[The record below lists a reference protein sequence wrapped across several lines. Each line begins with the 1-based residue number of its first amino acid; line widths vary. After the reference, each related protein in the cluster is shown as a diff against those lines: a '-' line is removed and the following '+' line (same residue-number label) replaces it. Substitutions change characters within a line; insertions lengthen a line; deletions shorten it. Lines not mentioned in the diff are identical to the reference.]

1 MGHPWLRR
9 IALHGK
15 ATPIDEYGRNED
27 HQGRGKLTGTERIR
41 SFVEHRATQRWI
53 TTLIVLNAVVLALE
67 TSPAAMAAAG
77 SFLKL
82 ADRVILAIFVVEIL
96 LKVVGQRRDFVRDA
110 WNHFDTIVVA
120 IALIPATEF
129 LSVMRA
135 LRILRVFRLI
145 SAVPS
150 MRRVV
155 GALLHAVPGMGSVV
169 MLLAVIYFVFSV
181 MATNLFAE
189 RFPDWFG
196 NIGSSAYTLF
206 QIMTLESWSMGIV
219 RPVMEVFPHAWLF
232 FVPFILITSFAV
244 LNLFIGIIVDA
255 MQTHGHGESITATSK
270 ASATSDPE
278 PTLADLQ
285 AEIRAMRA
293 ELTELKR
300 N

>member
-1 MGHPWLRR
+1 MGESATLRDR
-9 IALHGK
+9 TLL
-15 ATPIDEYGRNED
+15 D
-27 HQGRGKLTGTERIR
+27 RIR

-53 TTLIVLNAVVLALE
+53 TILIVLNALVLALE

-82 ADRVILAIFVVEIL
+82 ADRVILAIFVAEIL

-145 SAVPS
+145 STVPA

-155 GALLHAVPGMGSVV
+155 GALLHAVPGMSSVV
-169 MLLAVIYFVFSV
+169 MLLLVIYFVFSV
-181 MATNLFAE
+181 MATNLFGE
-189 RFPDWFG
+189 RFPEWFG
-196 NIGSSAYTLF
+196 HIGASAYSLF

-219 RPVMEVFPHAWLF
+219 RPVMRVFPYAWLF

-255 MQTHGHGESITATSK
+255 MQTHGHGEDARKPSTASG
-270 ASATSDPE
+270 SE
-278 PTLADLQ
+278 PTLTDLQ
-285 AEIRAMRA
+285 AEIRALRD
-293 ELTELKR
+293 ELAELKR

>member
-1 MGHPWLRR
+1 MGESATLRDR
-9 IALHGK
+9 TLL
-15 ATPIDEYGRNED
+15 D
-27 HQGRGKLTGTERIR
+27 RIR

-53 TTLIVLNAVVLALE
+53 TILIVLNALVLALE

-77 SFLKL
+77 DVLKL

-120 IALIPATEF
+120 IARIPATEF

-145 SAVPS
+145 STVPA

-169 MLLAVIYFVFSV
+169 MLLLVIYFVFSV
-181 MATNLFAE
+181 MATNLFGE
-189 RFPDWFG
+189 RFPEWFG
-196 NIGSSAYTLF
+196 HIGASAYSLF

-219 RPVMEVFPHAWLF
+219 RPVMRVFPYAWLF

-255 MQTHGHGESITATSK
+255 MQTHGHGEGITGNPTPSG
-270 ASATSDPE
+270 PE

-285 AEIRAMRA
+285 AEIRALRT
-293 ELTELKR
+293 ELVELKR
-300 N
+300 D

>member
-1 MGHPWLRR
+1 MT
-9 IALHGK
+9 K
-15 ATPIDEYGRNED
+15 TD
-27 HQGRGKLTGTERIR
+27 RIR
-41 SFVEHRATQRWI
+41 SFVENATTQRWI
-53 TTLIVLNAVVLALE
+53 TILIVLNALVLALE

-82 ADRVILAIFVVEIL
+82 ADRVILAVFVVEIL
-96 LKVVGQRRDFVRDA
+96 LKVVGQRRDFVRDP
-110 WNHFDTIVVA
+110 WNHFDTLVVT

-145 SAVPS
+145 STVPA

-155 GALLHAVPGMGSVV
+155 GALLHAVPGMSSVV
-169 MLLAVIYFVFSV
+169 MLLSVIYFVFSV
-181 MATNLFAE
+181 MATSLFAD
-189 RFPDWFG
+189 RFPEWFG

-219 RPVMEVFPHAWLF
+219 RPVMNVFPQAWLF
-232 FVPFILITSFAV
+232 FVPFILVTSFAV

-255 MQTHGHGESITATSK
+255 MQTHGHGDVFGETPA
-270 ASATSDPE
+270 ASTPE

-285 AEIRAMRA
+285 AEIRALRD
-293 ELTELKR
+293 ELAGLKR
-300 N
+300 DSQP